1 MWVAN
6 PDAPIFGKCSSLTI
20 DDYGSLKISY
30 GDKGNSI
37 SLYSTQGASNTSV
50 VLLDTSNFVLQEL
63 NLDGTVKQDFWQ
75 SFDYP
80 IDTLLP
86 GMKLGVNKITG
97 QCCGT

>member
-20 DDYGSLKISY
+20 DDYGSLKNSY
-30 GDKGNSI
+30 ADKGNSI